1 MSQTLFKKNPLF
13 IYYLIGIIITF
24 NLILAYRLYENKSI
38 LTKLE
43 NHSNALILNY
53 KGYESYIK
61 QSLGYDISIF
71 ENFVQMM
78 HSYDSTVYTHDS
90 AFIILL
96 PQEACYTCIS
106 DLFIELRRL
115 QVDPNST
122 SLFMETSNKQLQREW
137 ISNNFKFYK
146 VDTKNIFQS
155 LNLKE
160 NIVTLKIINN
170 KVSNILFRTN
180 IITTELLSI
189 FFNKHNQL

>member
-96 PQEACYTCIS
+96 PQEACYT
-106 DLFIELRRL
+106 
-115 QVDPNST
+115 
-122 SLFMETSNKQLQREW
+122 
-137 ISNNFKFYK
+137 FKFYK

-160 NIVTLKIINN
+160 NIVILKIINN

>member
-106 DLFIELRRL
+106 DLFIELRQL

-137 ISNNFKFYK
+137 ISN
-146 VDTKNIFQS
+146 IFQS

-160 NIVTLKIINN
+160 NIVILKIINN